1 MISLRSIFY
10 SLFCC
15 IRKERTS
22 STKNKII
29 VENKFQPDSPFT
41 EEEMKR
47 GYTYVML

>member
-1 MISLRSIFY
+1 MISLRSLFY

-15 IRKERTS
+15 IRRE
-22 STKNKII
+22 TKSKTKII